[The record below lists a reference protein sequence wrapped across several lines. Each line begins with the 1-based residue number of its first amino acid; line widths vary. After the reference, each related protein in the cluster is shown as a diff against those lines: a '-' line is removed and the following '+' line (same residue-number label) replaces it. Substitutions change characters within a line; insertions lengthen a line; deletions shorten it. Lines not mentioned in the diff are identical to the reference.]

1 MRFFYKRPNPKSVS
15 EELETLMEV
24 MVSDM
29 FIYLDLFIFSLIFT
43 MFMSP
48 VIPSLFMKIL
58 FFLSSYAFFYSL
70 YYFIVSKI
78 MIKK

>member
-1 MRFFYKRPNPKSVS
+1 MRFFYKRPKLKSVS
-15 EELETLMEV
+15 KELETLMEV

-43 MFMSP
+43 MFLSP
-48 VIPSLFMKIL
+48 VLTSLFMKIL
-58 FFLSSYAFFYSL
+58 LFLASYSFFCSL